1 MPKIRMLLAYDGT
14 SFRGW
19 ATQRGPSLR
28 TVQGE
33 LTAHLSRVLLEPV
46 KLAVAGRTDA
56 GVHALGQ
63 VMSFSTA
70 SSVTPGQLQRA
81 LNSVMSP
88 EVVVHRASYAPETFD
103 ARFSATAREYRYV
116 IRTAQVADVFSG
128 RFEWHRPKALAIG
141 PMRRAAQSLLGE
153 HDFATFC
160 RHPGTG
166 KSTVRDLQRLTI
178 ARHGEV
184 VVLKF
189 KANAFL
195 HQMVRALVGTL
206 VMVGEGKFQPEDVGR
221 MLAARSRIG
230 TPNVAP
236 ARGLTL
242 VRVEYP
248 AGPSF
253 DARSAQPVP

>member
-19 ATQRGPSLR
+19 ATQRGSSLR

-33 LTAHLSRVLLEPV
+33 LTAHLSRVLQEPV
-46 KLAVAGRTDA
+46 KLVVAGRTDA

-70 SSVTPGQLQRA
+70 SSVTPAQLQRA

-88 EVVVHRASYAPETFD
+88 EVVVHRASYAPEAFD

-116 IRTAQVADVFSG
+116 IRTSQVADVFSG

-141 PMRRAAQSLLGE
+141 PMRRAGQSLLGE

-166 KSTVRDLQRLTI
+166 KSTARDLQRLTI
-178 ARHGEV
+178 VRRGDV
-184 VVLKF
+184 VVLTF
-189 KANAFL
+189 RANAFL

-206 VMVGEGKFQPEDVGR
+206 VMVGEGKFQAEDVAR
-221 MLAARSRIG
+221 MLAARTRIG

-236 ARGLTL
+236 ASGLTL
-242 VRVEYP
+242 VRVEYRN
-248 AGPSF
+248 S
-253 DARSAQPVP
+253 